1 MPEKRYYIVEVGEDY
16 ALPGAITESELRH
29 RTDEII
35 NLRVRNGGA
44 DWSWEK
50 AFDIMLHGGK
60 DESDELG

>member
-1 MPEKRYYIVEVGEDY
+1 MLEKRYYIVEVDEGFHKWDR
-16 ALPGAITESELRH
+16 AITESELRH

-50 AFDIMLHGGK
+50 AFDILLHGEK
-60 DESDELG
+60 EE